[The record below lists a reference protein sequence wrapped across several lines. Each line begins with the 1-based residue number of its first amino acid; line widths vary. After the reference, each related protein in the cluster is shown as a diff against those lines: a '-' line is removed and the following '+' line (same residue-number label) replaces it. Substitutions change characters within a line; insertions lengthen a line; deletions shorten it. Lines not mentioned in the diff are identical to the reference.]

1 MVNNAGWR
9 EHADDDGDAK
19 RVLKISSTT
28 TMGARRTNQS
38 MQTLRQSSIDAV
50 AKQQHGPSTTLH
62 ALLPRKF
69 HTSATSPS
77 AGLLSGLVVYASLAW
92 VLIALSM
99 NFENDTNGAL
109 ISVPLPTST
118 LTNADDAHRRL
129 RHRKSNRRATNAI
142 QLNHKRQRIP
152 ADYFQ
157 LSLSP
162 NSNSS
167 IRSTNNTSSHPWS
180 WPIIHI
186 VNTRFMQGQGTLL
199 SLARSRLKLLEV
211 ITLPSLMKQSIFDHE
226 ILSEVYK
233 GTIWED
239 EISQLNATQQ
249 YHNIMHDVSRGR
261 MDPIFLWIIKV
272 DPNLDKTI
280 LDELRRV
287 LEPVKHFTL
296 VIGSNNNFGIGT
308 KPGGWRGGEAGR
320 DIVNAYDTGR
330 VFFPRVEDTDA
341 YRMFR
346 RAHDAREDRVVL
358 ETRLDADDAINL
370 DYFWTLQYEALW
382 KLIPN
387 INYVD
392 VQIDSKTVVVG
403 DEDDVDVEQTARWLY
418 WCPNTHVQWN
428 PSISDVSSSNNPGM
442 LQVYKMP
449 NVCVTAGLTLGF
461 AIGTKEENVPR
472 YSHTAIYWEITTHHL
487 NNGTNSSTQAM
498 ESHDIHDCGLY
509 PSSQC
514 AIFIEDP
521 RVAAFRSRAMT
532 SAGMHNIEAKGV
544 PSVEADEKY
553 KRFADKLWVR
563 AIEDNFGIHTEQA
576 REAANFMTANY
587 LGTVRDNL
595 KGQCTHGHSC
605 KVSSLEKLQ
614 RTVDI
619 LEEEAGG
626 IAIY

>member
-1 MVNNAGWR
+1 
-9 EHADDDGDAK
+9 
-19 RVLKISSTT
+19 
-28 TMGARRTNQS
+28 
-38 MQTLRQSSIDAV
+38 
-50 AKQQHGPSTTLH
+50 
-62 ALLPRKF
+62 
-69 HTSATSPS
+69 
-77 AGLLSGLVVYASLAW
+77 
-92 VLIALSM
+92 
-99 NFENDTNGAL
+99 
-109 ISVPLPTST
+109 
-118 LTNADDAHRRL
+118 
-129 RHRKSNRRATNAI
+129 
-142 QLNHKRQRIP
+142 
-152 ADYFQ
+152 
-157 LSLSP
+157 
-162 NSNSS
+162 
-167 IRSTNNTSSHPWS
+167 
-180 WPIIHI
+180 
-186 VNTRFMQGQGTLL
+186 
-199 SLARSRLKLLEV
+199 
-211 ITLPSLMKQSIFDHE
+211 MKQSIFDHE
-226 ILSEVYK
+226 ILSDVYK

-296 VIGSNNNFGIGT
+296 VVGSNNNFGIGT

-428 PSISDVSSSNNPGM
+428 PSISDVSSSANPGM

-461 AIGTKEENVPR
+461 AVGTKEENVPR

-487 NNGTNSSTQAM
+487 NNGTNSSTQAT

-514 AIFIEDP
+514 AIFVEDP

-563 AIEDNFGIHTEQA
+563 AIEDNFGIHTEQV